1 MLKWCSES
9 LGSSAVRCPNLSE
22 KVLGSRAESR
32 AERFSDNWTIR
43 LGSALGRTS
52 QKFWTS
58 ARPSVGQSKKICP
71 NADPCSKVAN
81 LQNFR

>member
-43 LGSALGRTS
+43 LGSRSDKPKILDLGSAVIRTQQENLS
-52 QKFWTS
+52 ECRPLLSYKKFCL
-58 ARPSVGQSKKICP
+58 G
-71 NADPCSKVAN
+71 
-81 LQNFR
+81 F